1 MLTTFD
7 QVREWIQDNGF
18 KRWILYKDSSKTEKI
33 IDSQAFPVSD
43 QDDKLAMTEKYLR
56 LSGGRAYATGG
67 ANATFSELTVA
78 TQISLADAQPQ
89 GAAGVGTTYPSI
101 GELTDTI
108 SKQIRAEI
116 KAEQYEKEKADFEK
130 AKKEFEDEKQSAIG
144 ALIHYFAPIG
154 KQMLANKLMRNVA
167 GVDADAPVDVTVQPI
182 RVHHD
187 APADAPEDVPEQD
200 ATEEEPFTDEES
212 EELMQLMVRFKKI
225 EPRYLDLI
233 RSVVQMAESG
243 DATYTMAKGFLLQ

>member
-1 MLTTFD
+1 MLTNFD

-18 KRWILYKDSSKTEKI
+18 KRWILYKDSGKTEKI
-33 IDSQAFPVSD
+33 IDSAAFCVSD
-43 QDDKLAMTEKYLR
+43 QADKLAMTEKYLR
-56 LSGGRAYATGG
+56 LSGGRAYGYGGTSGG
-67 ANATFSELTVA
+67 ANDLNVFAEIRLTDEQPAQQMQGVA
-78 TQISLADAQPQ
+78 GYS
-89 GAAGVGTTYPSI
+89 SI
-101 GELTDTI
+101 GELEA
-108 SKQIRAEI
+108 SLERKIRAEI
-116 KAEQYEKEKADFEK
+116 KAQDYEREKADFEK

-187 APADAPEDVPEQD
+187 APADAPEDVPGQD
-200 ATEEEPFTDEES
+200 AAEEEPFTDEES

-243 DATYTMAKGFLLQ
+243 DATYNMAKGFLLK